1 MRGHGKE
8 GKKKRKNTSDI
19 PRWTGGLRRDAK
31 SDVVVVV
38 VSRSNPKVNS
48 PVDVGPRL

>member
-1 MRGHGKE
+1 MERKE
-8 GKKKRKNTSDI
+8 KKGKNTSDI
-19 PRWTGGLRRDAK
+19 PRLTGGLGRDAK
-31 SDVVVVV
+31 SEVDVVVV